1 MVGHAHIKIDHIF
14 SWRVR
19 GHGSIDFQG
28 KGGIPAAG
36 NAPPLELKTI
46 DSGSDAAYKDALQGD
61 SIES

>member
-1 MVGHAHIKIDHIF
+1 MVGHAHTRSITSPHGVFEGMAPSIF
-14 SWRVR
+14 
-19 GHGSIDFQG
+19 

-36 NAPPLELKTI
+36 NAPPLELKAI